1 MLYIY
6 DYELKA
12 ASLRDRHAGITDSKK
27 IGYMKT
33 LAIKVDNISKSFRKM
48 KAIDSLSFEVEKA
61 QSFGLLGPN
70 GAGKTTMMNIIYG
83 KTRRD
88 DPKPGQIKVFG
99 YDPLNNELEI
109 KYLAGIVPQENNL
122 DVELSVIQN
131 LLIYA
136 KFYGLGKK
144 EVLPRIEYL
153 LDFMELSNKKNAKI
167 RELSGGM
174 QRRLILV
181 RALIHSP
188 KLLILD
194 EPTTGLDPQA
204 RHLIWD
210 KLHML
215 KQEGVTIL
223 ITTHYMEEAFHL
235 CDNLIIMHNG
245 KKVLEGNPAALVQG
259 NMEPYVL
266 EIFKQEATEKVNP
279 PPGVRMEKTFSRML
293 IYSNNISTLENISAL
308 FKPGDFFLRNSN
320 LEDLFLK
327 TTGRNLNERPN
338 RN

>member
-1 MLYIY
+1 
-6 DYELKA
+6 
-12 ASLRDRHAGITDSKK
+12 
-27 IGYMKT
+27 MKT
-33 LAIKVDNISKSFRKM
+33 LAIKVDNTSKSFRKI

-88 DPKPGQIKVFG
+88 DPQPGQINVFG

-122 DVELSVIQN
+122 DIELSVVQN
-131 LLIYA
+131 LLIYS
-136 KFYGLGKK
+136 KFYGLGKRD
-144 EVLPRIEYL
+144 VMPRIEYL
-153 LDFMELSNKKNAKI
+153 LDFMELSDKKEAKI
-167 RELSGGM
+167 KELSGGM

-194 EPTTGLDPQA
+194 EPTTGLDPQV

-223 ITTHYMEEAFHL
+223 ITTHYMEEAFQL

-245 KKVLEGNPAALVQG
+245 KKVLEGNPAALVQE

-266 EIFKQEATEKVNP
+266 EIFKRAATEKVNP
-279 PPGVRMEKTFSRML
+279 PPDVRMEKTFSRML
-293 IYSNNISTLENISAL
+293 VYSYNIKALENISAV
-308 FKPGDFFLRNSN
+308 FQPGDFYIRQSN

-327 TTGRNLNERPN
+327 TTGRNLNEQSN
-338 RN
+338 RS